1 MHWTS
6 ILSAILLFC
15 LSGARASP
23 AKTVIRNKVPLLVTN
38 ACTRIF
44 QKVTWEYTSKSKRSS
59 PVCSYEP
66 AFQSMLY
73 CIYETLDEKGYSNK
87 TLEKTFSTIKKNCA
101 SYSDALQNM
110 TNSEFYDVL
119 NNGTRHMTPYV
130 KDSANLTYPVEMDT
144 QLRKAYY
151 HALHGFYANLDVGN
165 IYGGIICAYFVAI
178 MAFAGVLHCM
188 NYTPF
193 KTVLLKQKLVGYVR
207 GYLTLPTIGSK
218 HASDFSYFKIF
229 TGYLPTRL
237 EGIIILGYLV
247 LHTVFFGIR
256 L

>member
-87 TLEKTFSTIKKNCA
+87 TLEKTFSTIKK
-101 SYSDALQNM
+101 
-110 TNSEFYDVL
+110 
-119 NNGTRHMTPYV
+119 
-130 KDSANLTYPVEMDT
+130 
-144 QLRKAYY
+144 
-151 HALHGFYANLDVGN
+151 
-165 IYGGIICAYFVAI
+165 
-178 MAFAGVLHCM
+178 
-188 NYTPF
+188 
-193 KTVLLKQKLVGYVR
+193 TVQVIVMLFR
-207 GYLTLPTIGSK
+207 T
-218 HASDFSYFKIF
+218 
-229 TGYLPTRL
+229 
-237 EGIIILGYLV
+237 
-247 LHTVFFGIR
+247 
-256 L
+256 